1 MLTEQQRAFLKVLD
15 LVEEAGC
22 IDHVILIGSW
32 AEFAYRQAGNL
43 AAKVSINPQNTLSSK
58 PTHQEVDCR
67 DDFDAVDVGRM
78 APPAND
84 NDLLITTGDLLERP
98 ELKWTQ
104 LALARRLLVSRL
116 CNLDVTKGNQ
126 LLEISRF
133 SRTVQPFITR
143 PNLQVFLMG

>member
-1 MLTEQQRAFLKVLD
+1 MHRPRYPHRVLGGIC
-15 LVEEAGC
+15 L
-22 IDHVILIGSW
+22 
-32 AEFAYRQAGNL
+32 QAGNL

-67 DDFDAVDVGRM
+67 DDFDAADVGRM
-78 APPAND
+78 APLTD
-84 NDLLITTGDLLERP
+84 DDDLLVTAGNLLERP
-98 ELKWTQ
+98 ELKWAQ
-104 LALARRLLVSRL
+104 LALTRRLLVNRP

-126 LLEISRF
+126 LVEISRF

>member
-1 MLTEQQRAFLKVLD
+1 
-15 LVEEAGC
+15 
-22 IDHVILIGSW
+22 
-32 AEFAYRQAGNL
+32 
-43 AAKVSINPQNTLSSK
+43 
-58 PTHQEVDCR
+58 
-67 DDFDAVDVGRM
+67 M

-104 LALARRLLVSRL
+104 LALVRRLLVSRL

>member
-1 MLTEQQRAFLKVLD
+1 M
-15 LVEEAGC
+15 
-22 IDHVILIGSW
+22 
-32 AEFAYRQAGNL
+32 
-43 AAKVSINPQNTLSSK
+43 SINPQNTLSSK

>member
-1 MLTEQQRAFLKVLD
+1 MSD
-15 LVEEAGC
+15 L
-22 IDHVILIGSW
+22 S
-32 AEFAYRQAGNL
+32 
-43 AAKVSINPQNTLSSK
+43 PK
-58 PTHQEVDCR
+58 PVHQEVDCR

-78 APPAND
+78 ASPAND
-84 NDLLITTGDLLERP
+84 DDLLVTTSDLLERL

-104 LALARRLLVSRL
+104 LALASRLLVNRL
-116 CNLDVTKGNQ
+116 CDFDVTKGNQ

>member
-1 MLTEQQRAFLKVLD
+1 MHRPRYPHRVLGGIC
-15 LVEEAGC
+15 L
-22 IDHVILIGSW
+22 
-32 AEFAYRQAGNL
+32 QAGNL

-78 APPAND
+78 APPVND

-143 PNLQVFLMG
+143 LNLQVFLMG